1 MGLTIERGATV
12 YLDTNALIYLTEG
25 DPALKASIAG
35 FISEIDRADSRIVT
49 SELAYTELLVIPF
62 RTGNVK
68 LIEAYDLLLRTLVLP
83 LPIGREELL
92 LAAKLRAT
100 SRKLRTPDAIHLA
113 TAILSDT
120 NVFVTGDREIDIP
133 APMKKVCF

>member
-1 MGLTIERGATV
+1 M
-12 YLDTNALIYLTEG
+12 DTNALIYLTEG
-25 DPALKASIAG
+25 DPALKASIEG

-62 RTGNVK
+62 RTSNAK

-83 LPIGREELL
+83 LPLGREELL

-100 SRKLRTPDAIHLA
+100 SLKLRTPDALHLA
-113 TAILSDT
+113 TAILADT
-120 NVFVTGDREIDIP
+120 DVFVTGDRGIDVP
-133 APMKKVCF
+133 APMKKFCL